1 MRFVQ
6 FTGKNG
12 GPQHLGVQLVQG
24 GDIIAVSAVDSRI
37 PNTLKKFL
45 EGGDDLLKKAKREDE
60 VNVLTIIEREK
71 THKPDD
77 RRLES
82 SFFHDR

>member
-1 MRFVQ
+1 MQ

-24 GDIIAVSAVDSRI
+24 GDVIAVSAVDSGM

-45 EGGDDLLKKAKREDE
+45 EGGEDLLKKAKR
-60 VNVLTIIEREK
+60 
-71 THKPDD
+71 
-77 RRLES
+77 
-82 SFFHDR
+82 

>member
-45 EGGDDLLKKAKREDE
+45 EGGDDLLKKAKRE
-60 VNVLTIIEREK
+60 K